1 MCHRFHPDIDCLTH
15 PIFYEFIAVFFLY
28 ITKLNVSKDTKL
40 DVLNILANVAGGS
53 KKSIAEV
60 RVALGGVSE
69 WFDEYIA
76 TEEADPGEVYPLHI
90 KIIQ

>member
-1 MCHRFHPDIDCLTH
+1 MNLLPSS
-15 PIFYEFIAVFFLY
+15 FFSTL
-28 ITKLNVSKDTKL
+28 LDVSQDTKL

-76 TEEADPGEVYPLHI
+76 TEEADPGEVRSLHA
-90 KIIQ
+90 

>member
-1 MCHRFHPDIDCLTH
+1 MNLLPSS
-15 PIFYEFIAVFFLY
+15 FFSTL
-28 ITKLNVSKDTKL
+28 LDVSQDTKL

-76 TEEADPGEVYPLHI
+76 TEEADPGEVRSLYA
-90 KIIQ
+90 

>member
-1 MCHRFHPDIDCLTH
+1 MNLLPSS
-15 PIFYEFIAVFFLY
+15 FFSTL
-28 ITKLNVSKDTKL
+28 LDVSQDTKL

-76 TEEADPGEVYPLHI
+76 TEEADPGEVRSLHP
-90 KIIQ
+90 